1 MFNFSERTERRWK
14 LAAMLF
20 TIVAAGSYLFLFD
33 PASGVGYPSCPF
45 RALTGFDCPG
55 CGSLRGL
62 HQLLHGNLAAAFA
75 FNPLMA
81 LSAPFVGY
89 SFLSYALLALRGR
102 SLPRVFLPARVIWLL
117 LLLVVS
123 FGIVRNTSLY
133 PFKTQRATSISN
145 KQAKREIGEQGN
157 RKQARNSGP
166 SFLPVSLFPSSPIRP
181 AI

>member
-1 MFNFSERTERRWK
+1 LLSERTERRWK

-20 TIVAAGSYLFLFD
+20 AIVAFGSYLFLFD
-33 PASGVGYPSCPF
+33 PASGGGYPSCPF

-75 FNPLMA
+75 FNPLMV
-81 LSAPFVGY
+81 LSLPFVGY
-89 SFLSYALLALRGR
+89 SFVSYALLALRGQ

-117 LLLVVS
+117 LVLVVS

-133 PFKTQRATSISN
+133 PFKN
-145 KQAKREIGEQGN
+145 NNQAKREIGEQGN
-157 RKQARNSGP
+157 RKQETKFGHSL
-166 SFLPVSLFPSSPIRP
+166 LPIALFPYSPIHP
-181 AI
+181 FI